1 MSANVAP
8 NVAALVLTVA
18 QVGYRART
26 RTSKDLWIH
35 YDFSH
40 PDTTSRFD
48 TGTGLKKA
56 SRKKR
61 LKILSTIRF

>member
-48 TGTGLKKA
+48 TGTGLKK
-56 SRKKR
+56 RQGR
-61 LKILSTIRF
+61 NG